1 MNRKTNYQNHILTLM
16 AIFFLITI
24 TCFSQIDSLVDTVA
38 GKPEYEFQQQVEE
51 QALGDIQTLRQF
63 IIDSLQLVFD
73 EKFQEY
79 QDSMANSYSSQL
91 TDTLNKVADEKN
103 QMEASI
109 QALKNSL
116 SLLEEQASL
125 LAGVGTGYDLIYEA
139 KCFNYNKLQ
148 RGEVPKSKGGLFA
161 GKGEDIFP
169 FQVEELENY
178 LERFFPE
185 ARCDSVQD
193 FLTQLYIRQ
202 KDWANAELSLLKF
215 IFLYPESPL
224 CEEVKTVRSGILKTE
239 KSYKDH
245 ADQAM
250 SIVLTTPAYPRAE
263 TRYYKFVEMLKGFPN
278 PNIQSNFE
286 KEARKFLDLYPLSS
300 QSPTVCLWI
309 GDHFNQNL
317 KPQTAYIYY
326 NRLMI
331 FYPNSTEFPL
341 ALYRCASI
349 QEQNFNEY
357 KNAIDAYNKF
367 IEKFPADTLCAYA
380 HDRIAKIADTQLK
393 KWELATNEYQLA
405 ADLFQKNSKPQY
417 CITALKR
424 KAEIIAGEMKRV
436 QDGADTYLSI
446 VRIYPES
453 GDAPIALMAAG
464 DLYNRNKMYESAIT
478 QYMAIFEKY
487 PNADNVL
494 EALEKTADL
503 YNKILKNKEKTIETL
518 NLIINNYPG
527 TKSSEKAAKLL
538 SKVEKG

>member
-1 MNRKTNYQNHILTLM
+1 MVIP
-16 AIFFLITI
+16 FLFTI

-38 GKPEYEFQQQVEE
+38 GKQEYEFQQQVEE

-73 EKFQEY
+73 EKLQEY
-79 QDSMANSYSSQL
+79 QDSMANFYASQL
-91 TDTLNKVADEKN
+91 IDTLNKAADEKN
-103 QMEASI
+103 QLEVTI
-109 QALKNSL
+109 KALSDSL
-116 SLLEEQASL
+116 ILLEEQASL
-125 LAGVGTGYDLIYEA
+125 LEGVGTGYDLIFEA
-139 KCFNYNKLQ
+139 KYFNYDNMQ
-148 RGEVPKSKGGLFA
+148 RGEVSKSKGGFLFSS
-161 GKGEDIFP
+161 GEDISP
-169 FQVEELENY
+169 FQIEELENY

-193 FLTQLYIRQ
+193 FLNQLYIRQ
-202 KDWANAELSLLKF
+202 EDWANTELSLFKF

-224 CEEVKTVRSGILKTE
+224 YEEVKTVRSGIFKTE
-239 KSYKDH
+239 RAYKEY

-250 SIVLTTPAYPRAE
+250 SIVLTTPAYPRAD
-263 TRYYKFVEMLKGFPN
+263 TRYYKFVEMLKDFPD
-278 PNIQSNFE
+278 PNIQSHFE
-286 KEARKFLDLYPLSS
+286 KEARKFLDLYPFSS

-309 GDHFNQNL
+309 GDHFSQNQ

-341 ALYRCASI
+341 ALYHCASI

-357 KNAIDAYNKF
+357 QNAIDTYNKF
-367 IEKFPADTLCAYA
+367 IEKFSADTLCAHA

-405 ADLFQKNSKPQY
+405 ADLFQQNSKPRY
-417 CITALKR
+417 CIAALNR
-424 KAEIIAGEMKRV
+424 KAEILAREMKLT
-436 QDGADTYLSI
+436 QDGADAYLSI

-464 DLYNRNKMYESAIT
+464 DLYDRYKMYESAIT

-503 YNKILKNKEKTIETL
+503 YNKTLKNKEKTIETL